1 MAMWVFDLSSLL
13 IKEVTSS
20 QKGIR
25 GADISLLDGYPAVVN
40 LEGLQVAFE
49 PSIFNDVHATRV
61 NIVWRP
67 NERVEAML
75 TSLDE
80 WIVSAVAANPVK
92 YFGKAKSE
100 DSIRESYTPILKLSD
115 KYPAQFK
122 AKLNLSEPCKVRV
135 WDEDKNPRD
144 APESWVDCL
153 TAPRLKLRSL
163 WFGAAQW
170 GAVLEC
176 TDIQVLTEESAA
188 TCPF

>member
-1 MAMWVFDLSSLL
+1 MDMWVFDLKSLL
-13 IKEVTSS
+13 IKDVTSS
-20 QKGIR
+20 GKGSK
-25 GADISLLDGYPAVVN
+25 GADITLLNGLPAYVT

-49 PSIFNDVHATRV
+49 PSMFNDPQATRV

-75 TSLDE
+75 TELDE
-80 WIVSAVAANPVK
+80 WIVCAVAANPLK
-92 YFGKAKSE
+92 YFGKARSE
-100 DSIRESYTPILKLSD
+100 DSIREAYTPILKLSD
-115 KYPAQFK
+115 KYAPQFK
-122 AKLNLSEPCKVRV
+122 AKLNLTEPCKVRV

-144 APESWVDCL
+144 APESWIDCT

-176 TDIQVLTEESAA
+176 TDIQVLSEEAA
-188 TCPF
+188 PTCPF